1 MWCRCC
7 SRVGPHG
14 YGGRRGG
21 RRLVMVHIFW
31 CVWAVGSASW
41 NGLLEVRRCLF
52 ISPCDPL
59 RPNTIPVFWWQPN
72 REKIGDDTNNDNN
85 DGNDNNE
92 RTTGAQCRL
101 ASRINKKMSARSR
114 GCLARGHQV
123 AWPDPQCHRCNM
135 VPENHLCVDS
145 VPFYW
150 LLFFIPFFFV
160 CGSFSI
166 FFLSPHHTCETR
178 KKSRRYI
185 EQKSWQRRRPRRQ
198 RQHATRHLYV
208 PCLMPDLP
216 TNKLRRCAPSC
227 GPNGLGIM
235 TCGASLWAPTTK
247 GVILSS
253 LTWDT
258 TPNRSRRPCPSPHSA
273 GSRSLYVPV
282 SSVALLPI
290 DRRPHLTPTPPLFF
304 VTSFA
309 CFHDLAT

>member
-123 AWPDPQCHRCNM
+123 AWPDPNATVATWCRRIICAST
-135 VPENHLCVDS
+135 VS
-145 VPFYW
+145 PFIGYSF
-150 LLFFIPFFFV
+150 LFLFFLFAALFLFFF
-160 CGSFSI
+160 
-166 FFLSPHHTCETR
+166 
-178 KKSRRYI
+178 
-185 EQKSWQRRRPRRQ
+185 
-198 RQHATRHLYV
+198 
-208 PCLMPDLP
+208 
-216 TNKLRRCAPSC
+216 
-227 GPNGLGIM
+227 
-235 TCGASLWAPTTK
+235 
-247 GVILSS
+247 
-253 LTWDT
+253 
-258 TPNRSRRPCPSPHSA
+258 
-273 GSRSLYVPV
+273 
-282 SSVALLPI
+282 
-290 DRRPHLTPTPPLFF
+290 
-304 VTSFA
+304 
-309 CFHDLAT
+309 